1 MSVVRA
7 STLFMPTLKQAP
19 VDAVAIS
26 HTLLVRGGFIRQVGA
41 GLYSF
46 LPLGRRSLAK
56 LERILREEMHPLE
69 RMSSC
74 CQSLH
79 PADLWRASGE

>member
-46 LPLGRRSLAK
+46 
-56 LERILREEMHPLE
+56 
-69 RMSSC
+69 SSAR
-74 CQSLH
+74 
-79 PADLWRASGE
+79 PT